1 MHSFKS
7 SPLLPDGLAPRF
19 ARNTRRVSKRRVSKE
34 QEPIIPNPFRENEQ
48 ENYLPS
54 DLRAQVEQLDYLS
67 PTQIQTISFGGAGA
81 RRSSAFARHLQAMQ
95 NAAKKQEEMYH
106 VFLGKP
112 PKEAV
117 EDCEMEE
124 ESPMTI
130 EENDDVS
137 LKMGHAFF
145 RMDDEHEE
153 LNFFQQDLQEED
165 VIFYSQNM
173 ISDGEQEMQDDYE
186 AYFDV

>member
-1 MHSFKS
+1 M
-7 SPLLPDGLAPRF
+7 L
-19 ARNTRRVSKRRVSKE
+19 
-34 QEPIIPNPFRENEQ
+34 IPNPFREGEQ
-48 ENYLPS
+48 ENYLPF
-54 DLRAQVEQLDYLS
+54 DLKLQVEQLDYIS
-67 PTQIQTISFGGAGA
+67 PNQIQSITFAQAGGAGA

-106 VFLGKP
+106 VFMGKP
-112 PKEAV
+112 AREAPAA
-117 EDCEMEE
+117 CEMEE

-137 LKMGHAFF
+137 LRMEHCFF
-145 RMDDEHEE
+145 RIDDDPTDNEE
-153 LNFFQQDLQEED
+153 LNFFQPDLQEED

-173 ISDGEQEMQDDYE
+173 ISDADEEMKDDYE